1 MNNGHDEAERKM
13 GDLDEN
19 KQNKVYKIDHY
30 LHSIT
35 DMMSENQEMFPKNF
49 FYSTDL
55 SIGEVLTAN
64 TLISSR

>member
-49 FYSTDL
+49 FFSTDL
-55 SIGEVLTAN
+55 I
-64 TLISSR
+64 